1 MSSNSCEV
9 KSIIVLRCYDVVINA
24 VEMHF
29 VCVCIYNIS
38 SSGMILFSA
47 NVLLAL
53 PLQCCHKAVWK
64 YRLHGL
70 CGTFT
75 NGTVNTLWYSGSI
88 LTVEGYQLR
97 HELLK
102 ASPQSFLK
110 SAFKFQHKLDF
121 FICFNKYSRAFW
133 QSSSVFTS

>member
-9 KSIIVLRCYDVVINA
+9 KSILVVRCYNVVISA

-29 VCVCIYNIS
+29 VCVYIYNIS
-38 SSGMILFSA
+38 SSGIILFSA
-47 NVLLAL
+47 NVFLAL

-70 CGTFT
+70 YGTFA
-75 NGTVNTLWYSGSI
+75 NGMVNTPWSSGSI
-88 LTVEGYQLR
+88 LTVKGYLLR

-102 ASPQSFLK
+102 AS
-110 SAFKFQHKLDF
+110 
-121 FICFNKYSRAFW
+121 
-133 QSSSVFTS
+133 